1 VRRDTI
7 EQLTHLRM
15 DHFLVVDFEGF
26 RSMVSAL
33 GGVNVCL
40 PQPIDDT
47 FTHLKLD
54 AGKQKLSGLQA
65 LQYVRLRHVGS
76 GSDLDRIKR
85 QQAFISSLIQQ
96 VTSGGLLFH
105 PTTLYSFLNAATN
118 SLTTDAGLGSP
129 TKLASLGR
137 QVRSIGLDNIQFVTV
152 PTEPYPPDHNRLQWT
167 GDAQT
172 LWDLLKADQPLPG
185 TSAATSSSSASPT
198 QTPSPT
204 ESPLVAAPATINVRV
219 LNGAGVQG
227 AASKAA
233 DELRALGYNVV
244 GVGTT
249 SKVTTTVVRWA
260 QPRDE
265 SARTLAAATGATTE
279 EVPGLGQVV
288 TLVVG
293 PDYVGAKAVTV
304 TSPTSSASPSPTSTF
319 GGRKASENI
328 CNT

>member
-1 VRRDTI
+1 
-7 EQLTHLRM
+7 
-15 DHFLVVDFEGF
+15 
-26 RSMVSAL
+26 
-33 GGVNVCL
+33 
-40 PQPIDDT
+40 
-47 FTHLKLD
+47 
-54 AGKQKLSGLQA
+54 
-65 LQYVRLRHVGS
+65 
-76 GSDLDRIKR
+76 
-85 QQAFISSLIQQ
+85 
-96 VTSGGLLFH
+96 
-105 PTTLYSFLNAATN
+105 LYSFLNAATN

-152 PTEPYPPDHNRLQWT
+152 PTEAYPPDHNRLQWT
-167 GDAQT
+167 NDAQT
-172 LWDLLKADQPLPG
+172 LWDLLKSDQPLPG
-185 TSAATSSSSASPT
+185 TSAAAPGTSTTPT
-198 QTPSPT
+198 PTPSPT

-227 AASKAA
+227 AATKAA
-233 DELRALGYNVV
+233 DELRGLGYNVV

-249 SKVTTTVVRWA
+249 TKVTTTVVRWS

-304 TSPTSSASPSPTSTF
+304 SSPTVSATPSPTSTF

-328 CNT
+328 CAT